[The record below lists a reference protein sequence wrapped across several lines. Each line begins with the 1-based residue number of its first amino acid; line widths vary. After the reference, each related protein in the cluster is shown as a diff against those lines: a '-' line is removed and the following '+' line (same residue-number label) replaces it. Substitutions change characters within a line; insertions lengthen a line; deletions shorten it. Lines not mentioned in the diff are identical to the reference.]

1 MHKESVI
8 MATKCAVYRDVR
20 TEAEYPQFCRR
31 HILCGIGSEYI
42 LKRCGITRFKS
53 GCDTNDNSKFHHSKK
68 I

>member
-8 MATKCAVYRDVR
+8 MATKCAVYRDVS
-20 TEAEYPQFCRR
+20 TGAEYFQFCRR

-53 GCDTNDNSKFHHSKK
+53 VCDRNDNSKFQQSKK